1 MKSSEIRKLREFIN
15 KNFGE
20 KFISKKE
27 VVYKEK
33 SKFVQQ
39 GHEAVTPTN
48 FDEPDTLLATLIA
61 LRPELICIVI

>member
-1 MKSSEIRKLREFIN
+1 MKSSEIKKLREFIK

-48 FDEPDTLLATLIA
+48 FEKDQT
-61 LRPELICIVI
+61 R